1 MYTKKDEER
10 TIFFPSSSLS
20 LLLPH
25 TSTIECWRSGQTK
38 QLTKAEKRV
47 KSDAKSI
54 KKTSRTQ
61 QAPAQLVN
69 KSQQVLVQQFDE
81 RGFALKGH
89 Y

>member
-10 TIFFPSSSLS
+10 TIFFPSSSLSSSLS

-47 KSDAKSI
+47 KNDAKSI
-54 KKTSRTQ
+54 KKTSSSFT
-61 QAPAQLVN
+61 A
-69 KSQQVLVQQFDE
+69 E
-81 RGFALKGH
+81 RSKH
-89 Y
+89 QRS